1 MGYILEKDGVRDIV
15 SSEVQVNAYVSNGW
29 KVVEESAE
37 EVGSFTAM
45 NEPVASEPVHET
57 ERKRPGRKPK
67 TEV

>member
-1 MGYILEKDGVRDIV
+1 MGFILEKDGVRGAV
-15 SSEVQVNAYVSNGW
+15 TSEIQMAAYVSNGW

-37 EVGSFTAM
+37 KVDFSTAM

>member
-1 MGYILEKDGVRDIV
+1 MGFILEKDGVRDTV
-15 SSEVQVNAYVSNGW
+15 TSEIQMAAYVSNGW

-37 EVGSFTAM
+37 KVDFSAAM
-45 NEPVASEPVHET
+45 NEPVVETAVHET